1 MGNRLTNKRALGT
14 VSAHGIGEPIA
25 TRAYAAKSTVAQTTE
40 VNWEVMSGLD
50 GVIHHDSVLEYSDF
64 DREQSS
70 DLNVKSM
77 FLTIREVSPGVI
89 ASGGGSVVNFSSVCA
104 HRGHRIGP
112 LTVQQK
118 PPS

>member
-89 ASGGGSVVNFSSVCA
+89 ALVSPLHVPPGQRD
-104 HRGHRIGP
+104 HR
-112 LTVQQK
+112 QQYMGRRCHHK
-118 PPS
+118 PP